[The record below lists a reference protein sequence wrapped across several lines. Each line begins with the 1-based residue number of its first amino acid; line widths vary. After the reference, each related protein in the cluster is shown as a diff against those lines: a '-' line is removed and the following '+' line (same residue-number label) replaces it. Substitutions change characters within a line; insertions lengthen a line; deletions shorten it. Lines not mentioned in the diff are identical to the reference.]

1 MPGAMDGP
9 RGTERRSEV
18 LVETLRKF
26 LQRGARANISKLL
39 GRIRPADVAGILRS
53 LAADDQLEVF
63 RVLTRDFPEGAGEAL
78 TEMEPAQRLAL
89 LERLEAEEIAA
100 VLERLAVDDAVFL
113 VESLPEE
120 LHDRV
125 LSLVD
130 LRDLT
135 DVQTHLAYRDDTA
148 GRIMSLEYFA
158 LPESSTAREAIAAI
172 QEQSDAEMIFYL
184 YVVDAEGH
192 LVGVTSLR
200 QLLLSSPD
208 RTLSSFMTRA
218 TIKVHTDTDQEEVAQ
233 LAARY
238 DLLAIPV
245 TDDGNHLVGI
255 VTVDDIVDV
264 VKEEATEDLMKMAGT
279 SEEELLYERRSLRI
293 ARLRLPSILVSMV
306 GLLVTGLLLQYYQV
320 ELGRAL
326 FLLAFVPVV
335 MGLGGS
341 IGGQA
346 STVTVR
352 GLASGRIGK
361 EDRPIRT
368 FLGQQLKVGAILGA
382 ACAGLVGLAAAALT
396 ASPVAG
402 ATVGGAV
409 FVALLVAA
417 LTGAIVPLTFQKL
430 GIDPA
435 VASGP
440 LLSTVTDI
448 TGILIYYGLAAWLL
462 VHLGG

>member
-1 MPGAMDGP
+1 MDGP
-9 RGTERRSEV
+9 RLNERRSEV

-26 LQRGARANISKLL
+26 LQRDARANISKLL
-39 GRIRPADVAGILRS
+39 GRIRPADVAGLLRS
-53 LAADDQLEVF
+53 LGRDEQLEVF
-63 RVLTRDFPEGAGEAL
+63 RILTHDFPEGAGEAL
-78 TEMEPAQRLAL
+78 TEMEPPQRLAL

-120 LHDRV
+120 LHVKV

-130 LRDLT
+130 LRNLT

-158 LPESSTAREAIAAI
+158 LPETATAREAIAAI

-184 YVVDAEGH
+184 YVVDGEGH

-264 VKEEATEDLMKMAGT
+264 VKEEATEDLLKMAGT

-293 ARLRLPSILVSMV
+293 ARLRLPSVLVSMV
-306 GLLVTGLLLQYYQV
+306 GLLVTGLLLQNFQA
-320 ELGRAL
+320 EMGKAL

-352 GLASGRIGK
+352 GLASGRIGRD
-361 EDRPIRT
+361 DRPIRT
-368 FLGQQLKVGAILGA
+368 FLGQQLRVGAILGA
-382 ACAGLVGLAAAALT
+382 ACAALVGVA
-396 ASPVAG
+396 AG
-402 ATVGGAV
+402 AMTANVGAGLTVGAAV
-409 FVALLVAA
+409 FVALVVAA
-417 LTGAIVPLTFQKL
+417 IAGAVVPLSFQKL

-462 VHLGG
+462 LRLGG